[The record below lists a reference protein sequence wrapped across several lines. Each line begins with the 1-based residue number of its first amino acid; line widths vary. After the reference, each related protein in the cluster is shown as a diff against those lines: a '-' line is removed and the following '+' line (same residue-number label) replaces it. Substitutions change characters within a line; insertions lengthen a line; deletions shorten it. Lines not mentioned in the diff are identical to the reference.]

1 MNLHPCFSVCRA
13 LLLAS
18 LTALLALLSLG
29 AGAVD
34 VPNRNPAV
42 EERAVRQAREAIAQK
57 DWRGAAE
64 LLQAHVKV
72 FPEDADAYSLLGY
85 TQRQLDRFD
94 LSLSAYERAL
104 AIDPKHLGAHAYMGM
119 LMLTLG
125 QRERAVQLLKNLE
138 QLCQTPCEPWQQL
151 QRAIDSAGSA
161 QPGGYR
167 Y

>member
-1 MNLHPCFSVCRA
+1 MNLHPCFSVGRA

-18 LTALLALLSLG
+18 LMALLALLGSG
-29 AGAVD
+29 VGAVD

-57 DWRGAAE
+57 DWVRAAE
-64 LLQAHVKV
+64 LLQSHVKA
-72 FPEDADAYSLLGY
+72 FPEDADAYSLLGF
-85 TQRQLDRFD
+85 TQRQLDRFE

-104 AIDPKHLGAHAYMGM
+104 AIDPQHQGAHAYMGM

-125 QRERAVQLLKNLE
+125 QRERAIQMLKKLE
-138 QLCQTPCEPWQQL
+138 QICQQPCEPWQQL

>member
-1 MNLHPCFSVCRA
+1 MNAHSCFSVGRA
-13 LLLAS
+13 LLLTG
-18 LTALLALLSLG
+18 LLALLALLGSG
-29 AGAVD
+29 VGAVD

-57 DWRGAAE
+57 DWGRAAE

-85 TQRQLDRFD
+85 TQRQLGRFD

-104 AIDPKHLGAHAYMGM
+104 AIDPQHPGAHAYMGM

-125 QRERAVQLLKNLE
+125 QRERAIQLLNKLE
-138 QLCQTPCEPWQQL
+138 QICQPPCEPWQQL
-151 QRAIDSAGSA
+151 QRAIDSAGQAPS
-161 QPGGYR
+161 GGYR